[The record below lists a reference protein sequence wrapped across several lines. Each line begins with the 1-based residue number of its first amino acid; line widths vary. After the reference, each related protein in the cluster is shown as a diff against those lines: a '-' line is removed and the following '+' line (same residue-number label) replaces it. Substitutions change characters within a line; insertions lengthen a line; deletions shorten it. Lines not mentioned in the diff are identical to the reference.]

1 MVEIPFLV
9 KALALILIVAGI
21 VAFILKRFKRKKAGN
36 ALKDLSALA
45 ALITKWERSGLLHWQ
60 VKGKTLLLE
69 QSLAVFVMSLGPEKF
84 KKFLDLLAQF
94 KNTELIGN
102 AYEQQR
108 IDLETAAVRKAQEQ
122 TQTKLTDIDI
132 QRIRLDARK
141 DMQHID
147 MESIHDAIHEFDI
160 MIIRSNAISS
170 ADATE
175 EGGQLVAVGHFDGK
189 KVEMAMWDEIKNDLK
204 EEKQ

>member
-1 MVEIPFLV
+1 MAEIPFLV

-21 VAFILKRFKRKKAGN
+21 VALILKRFKRKKAGN

-69 QSLAVFVMSLGPEKF
+69 QSLAVSVMSLGPEKF

-102 AYEQQR
+102 SYEQQR

-147 MESIHDAIHEFDI
+147 IESIHDAIHEFDI

-204 EEKQ
+204 EEK

>member
-9 KALALILIVAGI
+9 RIALILIGAVL
-21 VAFILKRFKRKKAGN
+21 VVFILKRLKRKKAVN
-36 ALKDLSALA
+36 ALKDLSGFTALFM
-45 ALITKWERSGLLHWQ
+45 KWERSGLFHWQ

-69 QSLAVFVMSLGPEKF
+69 QSLAVSIMSLGPEKF
-84 KKFLDLLAQF
+84 KKVLNLLAQF

-122 TQTKLTDIDI
+122 TKTKLTDADI
-132 QRIRLDARK
+132 QRIRQNARG

-147 MESIHDAIHEFDI
+147 MKSIMDAIHEFDI
-160 MIIRSNAISS
+160 MIIRSSAISS
-170 ADATE
+170 ADATQ
-175 EGGQLVAVGHFDGK
+175 EGGELVAVGHFDGK
-189 KVEMAMWDEIKNDLK
+189 KVEMAMWDEIKNDLTA
-204 EEKQ
+204 EK

>member
-1 MVEIPFLV
+1 MAEIPFLV

-21 VAFILKRFKRKKAGN
+21 VALILKRFKRKKAGN

-69 QSLAVFVMSLGPEKF
+69 QSLAVSIMSLGPESF
-84 KKFLDLLAQF
+84 KKFLTLLAQF
-94 KNTELIGN
+94 KNAELIGN

-122 TQTKLTDIDI
+122 TKTKLTDADI
-132 QRIRLDARK
+132 QRIRQNARE

-147 MESIHDAIHEFDI
+147 MKSILDAIHEFDI

>member
-21 VAFILKRFKRKKAGN
+21 VALIFKWLKPKKAEGTLEN
-36 ALKDLSALA
+36 LSVVTALFA
-45 ALITKWERSGLLHWQ
+45 KWERFCLLHWQ

-69 QSLAVFVMSLGPEKF
+69 QSLAVSIMSLGPEKF
-84 KKFLDLLAQF
+84 KKFLTLLAQF
-94 KNTELIGN
+94 KNAELIGN

-122 TQTKLTDIDI
+122 TKTKLTDADI
-132 QRIRLDARK
+132 QRIRQNARE

-147 MESIHDAIHEFDI
+147 MKSILDAIHEFDI

-170 ADATE
+170 ADATQ

-204 EEKQ
+204 EEK

>member
-1 MVEIPFLV
+1 MWNPFKKNKEKEV
-9 KALALILIVAGI
+9 
-21 VAFILKRFKRKKAGN
+21 RKIMKN
-36 ALKDLSALA
+36 LSSLHASVR
-45 ALITKWERSGLLHWQ
+45 KWEQAGLIHWQ

-69 QSLAVFVMSLGPEKF
+69 QSFAISMMSQGAEGF
-84 KKFLDLLAQF
+84 KRSLDLLAQF
-94 KNTELIGN
+94 KNSELIGE

-122 TQTKLTDIDI
+122 TQTKLTEIDI
-132 QRIRLDARK
+132 QRIRQNARE
-141 DMQHID
+141 DMLYID

-170 ADATE
+170 ADATQ
-175 EGGQLVAVGHFDGK
+175 EGGQLIAVGHFDGK

-204 EEKQ
+204 EEK

>member
-1 MVEIPFLV
+1 MSEILFLV
-9 KALALILIVAGI
+9 KVLAIVLIVAVI
-21 VAFILKRFKRKKAGN
+21 AVIIFKRLKKKKAGN
-36 ALKDLSALA
+36 VLKNLSGFA
-45 ALITKWERSGLLHWQ
+45 ALYEKWERSGLFHWQ

-69 QSLAVFVMSLGPEKF
+69 QSLAVSIMSLGPEKF
-84 KKFLDLLAQF
+84 KKFLGLLAQF
-94 KNTELIGN
+94 KNAELIGN

-122 TQTKLTDIDI
+122 TKTKLTDIDI
-132 QRIRLDARK
+132 QRIRQNARE
-141 DMQHID
+141 DLQHID
-147 MESIHDAIHEFDI
+147 MKSIHDAIHEFDI

-170 ADATE
+170 ADATQ

-204 EEKQ
+204 EEK

>member
-1 MVEIPFLV
+1 MAEIPFLV

-21 VAFILKRFKRKKAGN
+21 VALILKRFKRKKAGN

-69 QSLAVFVMSLGPEKF
+69 QSLAVSIMSLGPENF
-84 KKFLDLLAQF
+84 KKFLTLLAQF
-94 KNTELIGN
+94 KNAELIGN

-122 TQTKLTDIDI
+122 TKTKLTDADI
-132 QRIRLDARK
+132 QRIRQNARE

-147 MESIHDAIHEFDI
+147 MKSILDAIHEFDI

-204 EEKQ
+204 EEK